1 MNNLE
6 KIFKQDWDAI
16 HANSLY
22 EIPSSHPV
30 LCLEHKQTRE
40 RAYFDVK
47 LDRFLSSHEASMV
60 LGGYGWLI
68 NS

>member
-1 MNNLE
+1 MSNLE
-6 KIFKQDWDAI
+6 KVFNQDWDAI
-16 HANSLY
+16 HVNSPY

-30 LCLEHKQTRE
+30 LYLEQRQTKK

-60 LGGYGWLI
+60 LSGYDWLV
-68 NS
+68 N